1 LLRAAVHDRASVFF
15 IGFFMGFFMSFFI
28 AFLINFLAKRTD

>member
-1 LLRAAVHDRASVFF
+1 LLRAAVHDRGAVFF

-28 AFLINFLAKRTD
+28 AFLIDFLAKRTD